1 MASRLKTSDTMS
13 GKNNV
18 NPGHYKVG
26 GRDKQDDQ
34 ARERMKGAHIQTT
47 KNVPANRKPA
57 QDKKSR

>member
-1 MASRLKTSDTMS
+1 MS

-18 NPGHYKVG
+18 NPGQYKIG

-47 KNVPANRKPA
+47 KNVPANKKSA
-57 QDKKSR
+57 KDKKS

>member
-1 MASRLKTSDTMS
+1 MASDLKTSDAMS

-18 NPGHYKVG
+18 NPGQYKVA

-47 KNVPANRKPA
+47 KNVPANKKSA

>member
-1 MASRLKTSDTMS
+1 MASHLKTSGTMS

-18 NPGHYKVG
+18 NPGQYKIG

-47 KNVPANRKPA
+47 KNVPANQKPA

>member
-1 MASRLKTSDTMS
+1 MS

-18 NPGHYKVG
+18 NPGQYKIG

-47 KNVPANRKPA
+47 KNVPSNKKSA
-57 QDKKSR
+57 QDKKSK